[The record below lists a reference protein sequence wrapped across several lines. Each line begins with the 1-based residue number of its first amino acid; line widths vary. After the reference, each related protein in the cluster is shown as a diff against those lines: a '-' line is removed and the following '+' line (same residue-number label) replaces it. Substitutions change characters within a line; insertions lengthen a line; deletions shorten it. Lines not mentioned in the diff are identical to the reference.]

1 MAENE
6 QGNAGLSD
14 LWFTEA
20 KAPSKTR
27 PHLYKIEGDVKS
39 VLPGF
44 VRHTA
49 FFMLG
54 GRSYRADCIV
64 LKGEDWRAALASA
77 LEDEFERAG
86 GNGDVS

>member
-1 MAENE
+1 MTENAP
-6 QGNAGLSD
+6 GNGGLLD

-49 FFMLG
+49 FFMMG
-54 GRSYRADCIV
+54 GRSYRADV
-64 LKGEDWRAALASA
+64 VVPKGNDWKGALAAALES
-77 LEDEFERAG
+77 EFERAG
-86 GNGDVS
+86 GHSDAS